1 MWGVLGAGFGALI
14 KTAAIFA
21 GIVMIILG
29 LVAVYEGRQLQMW
42 LYFGGAAVVIGMGL
56 GAWKLLS
63 ECYQYDRRRLKS
75 DAQGSSQLITEERI
89 SAFLVFPGLVGVVFW
104 MAVGAVLALGLMP
117 FFPAELTEW
126 VDRGREWAVTKL
138 VEYEAR

>member
-1 MWGVLGAGFGALI
+1 MWGIFGAGFGSLI

-21 GIVMIILG
+21 GIVMIVLG
-29 LVAVYEGRQLQMW
+29 FVAAYEERQLQMW

-63 ECYQYDRRRLKS
+63 ECYQYDRRRLKG
-75 DAQGSSQLITEERI
+75 DAQVSSQLITEERI
-89 SAFLVFPGLVGVVFW
+89 WTFLDFPGLVGVVFW
-104 MAVGAVLALGLMP
+104 MAVGAVLTLGLLP

-126 VDRGREWAVTKL
+126 VDRGREWVVTKQA
-138 VEYEAR
+138 EYAAR